1 MLSSVHMLS
10 LQLMGAINLESTTVA
25 PVMSSPIEPSAGVRN
40 VVFTLMQGGD
50 DEDVDVFM
58 ERTACLRAALK
69 GAAGEKYDM
78 IAFHEGNID
87 TITSAVLEAEVP
99 GLRLIDAHDYGGFE
113 VPSFIGDLKALEG
126 PPRDSLY
133 SIGYRHICRFHSML
147 WQQALA

>member
-1 MLSSVHMLS
+1 MLGSVHMLS
-10 LQLMGAINLESTTVA
+10 LQLMGAVNLESTTVA

-78 IAFHEGNID
+78 IA
-87 TITSAVLEAEVP
+87 
-99 GLRLIDAHDYGGFE
+99 
-113 VPSFIGDLKALEG
+113 
-126 PPRDSLY
+126 
-133 SIGYRHICRFHSML
+133 
-147 WQQALA
+147 